1 MKVSIEDILAMD
13 DTHRETVTIPEW
25 NNAEVLV
32 VSMTADERSE
42 MEKTWYKKDA
52 ASDPKAFRL
61 DMLRRTAK
69 KDDGVTPFGTP
80 EQFAALMG
88 KNANAVERLFDAG
101 CKLSAWSKKDV
112 EEITK
117 N

>member
-42 MEKTWYKKDA
+42 MEKSWYKKEA

-61 DMLRRTAK
+61 DILQRTVK
-69 KDDGVTPFGTP
+69 KEDGTPFGTP
-80 EQFAALMG
+80 EQFAALMA
-88 KNANAVERLFDAG
+88 KNAMAVERLFDAG